1 MSEAITVE
9 ARLEADG
16 SVTPTSVTWRG
27 GQRPV
32 ADVGRSWV
40 ETRDGVPYRHILVML
55 PNADRLELALNQY
68 TLTWELVQAWTTP
81 AAG

>member
-1 MSEAITVE
+1 MSDSIAVE

-16 SVTPTSVTWRG
+16 SVTPTSVTWQGR
-27 GQRPV
+27 QRSI
-32 ADVGRSWV
+32 ADVGRAWV
-40 ETRDGVPYRHILVML
+40 ETRGGVPYRHILVML
-55 PNADRLELALNQY
+55 PNTDRLELALNQH